1 MGEVRYASLKSQ
13 PGREP
18 CLAEDTEEMSDCGN
32 RMIMK
37 AVSNWA
43 IISLRSIAFR
53 KPWRLILRHGM
64 ICMGHE
70 PLLQMLFA

>member
-18 CLAEDTEEMSDCGN
+18 CLAEDTEEMFWLRESDDYES
-32 RMIMK
+32 RD
-37 AVSNWA
+37 NWA

-53 KPWRLILRHGM
+53 KPRRLILRHGM

-70 PLLQMLFA
+70 TLHQMLSA